1 MAGTA
6 ASEFQSLSVE
16 VYFLSCSSLL
26 SWACSS
32 LTCYISFFVANEN
45 EDCSALTNE
54 IIVTMHTFQDVSRPE
69 GLRKGRAGE
78 LVDQVGEGLV
88 ASKYGSD
95 HIAKR

>member
-1 MAGTA
+1 MGWPAQLLP
-6 ASEFQSLSVE
+6 SSKV
-16 VYFLSCSSLL
+16 FLWKSICCLALL

-32 LTCYISFFVANEN
+32 LTGYISFFVANEN

-78 LVDQVGEGLV
+78 WWT
-88 ASKYGSD
+88 
-95 HIAKR
+95 R